1 MSPPTVSR
9 QTAFPALVWSCTL
22 RPGEPR
28 RAPAVAEGLH
38 HNDSVICFIRLYL
51 AAGCSL
57 ILVAAAP
64 AHAQVDYRNIDT
76 GRPTRI
82 GDATPTERKALELSM
97 TSARLERLTLG
108 RYRLQLEPRLAYG
121 ILPNTEMS
129 LRMPVY
135 FYERSL
141 SPRAG
146 IGGVGVGGEHQLLME
161 GLRVPALAIAAEMF
175 VPTGP
180 NAIKTSYSGK
190 ALLTRTLSRYRAH
203 INGGAGSFSF
213 RVPAGAVTIIPP
225 LHGPCMLDPGGEIA
239 IRGMCAA
246 PMPAEVLTAA
256 TAMSM
261 HEVRTH
267 AYWTAGLAIDRTFP
281 LQSLVVIADVF
292 TQKYNGIGRDPDWT
306 AELGA
311 RKQVTR
317 ALVVDGAVGRLF
329 TGESR
334 AWFVT
339 FGTTFTRAGR
349 I

>member
-1 MSPPTVSR
+1 MNPGALRRSPR
-9 QTAFPALVWSCTL
+9 
-22 RPGEPR
+22 
-28 RAPAVAEGLH
+28 GLH
-38 HNDSVICFIRLYL
+38 QSDSVTCFTRLYF

-57 ILVAAAP
+57 ILVAAAS

-121 ILPNTEMS
+121 MFPNTEVS

-146 IGGVGVGGEHQLLME
+146 IGGFGLGSEHQLVME
-161 GLRVPALAIAAEMF
+161 GLTIPAFAIAAEMF

-180 NAIKTSYSGK
+180 NAVRTSYSGK
-190 ALLTRTLSRYRAH
+190 ALLTKTLSRYRAH
-203 INGGAGSFSF
+203 VNGGAGSFSF
-213 RVPAGAVTIIPP
+213 RAPAGSITIIPP
-225 LHGPCMLDPGGEIA
+225 LHGPCMLDAGGEIA

-246 PMPAEVLTAA
+246 PMPGEDLAA
-256 TAMSM
+256 STAMSE

-281 LQSLVVIADVF
+281 LKSLVVIADVF
-292 TQKYNGIGRDPDWT
+292 AQKYNGIGRDPDWT
-306 AELGA
+306 GEIGA

-339 FGTTFTRAGR
+339 FGTTFTRAGK